1 MPVRAKINCRK
12 TRRFD
17 GEMARNIIVLI
28 GFLTKLSEDACHQ
41 VKDATAPE
49 VARKRWLSEVHV
61 EGSAEGVRIAARVV
75 PTVKAVGGMAP
86 LSTMWEGL
94 DQ

>member
-1 MPVRAKINCRK
+1 MV
-12 TRRFD
+12 
-17 GEMARNIIVLI
+17 RNIIVLI
-28 GFLTKLSEDACHQ
+28 GSLAKLSEDACHQ
-41 VKDATAPE
+41 VRDATAPE
-49 VARKRWLSEVHV
+49 VARKRWLSEVRV
-61 EGSAEGVRIAARVV
+61 EGGAKGVRIAARVA

>member
-17 GEMARNIIVLI
+17 GEMVRNIIVLI
-28 GFLTKLSEDACHQ
+28 GSLTNLSEDACHQ
-41 VKDATAPE
+41 VRDATTPE
-49 VARKRWLSEVHV
+49 VARKRWLSEVRV
-61 EGSAEGVRIAARVV
+61 EGSAQGVRIAARVV
-75 PTVKAVGGMAP
+75 PTVKTVGGMTP

>member
-1 MPVRAKINCRK
+1 MIWFRAAKVNCRK

-17 GEMARNIIVLI
+17 AEMVRNIIVLI
-28 GFLTKLSEDACHQ
+28 GSLTKLSEDACHQ
-41 VKDATAPE
+41 VRDATAPE
-49 VARKRWLSEVHV
+49 VARKRWLSEVR
-61 EGSAEGVRIAARVV
+61 SAQGVRIAARVV
-75 PTVKAVGGMAP
+75 PTIKTVGGMAP